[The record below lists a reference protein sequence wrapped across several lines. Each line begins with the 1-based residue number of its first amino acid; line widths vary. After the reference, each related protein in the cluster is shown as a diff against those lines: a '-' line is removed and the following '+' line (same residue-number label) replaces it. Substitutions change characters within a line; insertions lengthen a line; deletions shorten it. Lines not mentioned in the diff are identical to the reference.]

1 MVDSPF
7 FSPEGAPQ
15 SVSTE
20 AQTMLDAGATP
31 FQPDVNALLAQL
43 QALQSRVDT
52 LQTEAGI
59 PSNPVEFALNNLRDH
74 VNARKAA
81 TPKLDVT
88 EVTDLLKNAA
98 PTPRDAE
105 LLGLAVDDLVSA
117 NGDQDLQY
125 LRQLARD
132 VRKAVLVNSGQSA
145 TQAALTV
152 RGVSA

>member
-7 FSPEGAPQ
+7 FTPAGEQLP
-15 SVSTE
+15 VSAE
-20 AQTMLDAGATP
+20 AQTMLDAGAAP
-31 FQPDVNALLAQL
+31 HQPDVNALLAQL

-81 TPKLDVT
+81 TPYLDVT
-88 EVTDLLKNAA
+88 EVSDLLKNAT
-98 PTPRDAE
+98 PTARDAE
-105 LLGLAVDDLVSA
+105 LLSLAVDDLVSA
-117 NGDQDLQY
+117 NGSQDLQY

-132 VRKAVLVNSGQSA
+132 VRKAVLVNGGQSA